1 MKSSVVGN
9 VKHKREL
16 DEDPDF
22 ANERT
27 DPDSALEVRLIGR
40 FFIVDYGPTAAC
52 DKRKRPRTVLG
63 LGCVPTSR
71 IISPPTHYTLDLTD
85 HNALKIITIAF
96 SVVALAFF
104 SSRGDPFCSE
114 TIDIYNDDGTRT
126 LNN

>member
-1 MKSSVVGN
+1 MKSSVVGR

-27 DPDSALEVRLIGR
+27 VPDSAPEVRLIGR
-40 FFIVDYGPTAAC
+40 FFIVDCGPRAAC

-63 LGCVPTSR
+63 LGCVPTSS

-85 HNALKIITIAF
+85 QNALKIITIAF
-96 SVVALAFF
+96 PVVALAFF
-104 SSRGDPFCSE
+104 PPRRSLLFGNYRH
-114 TIDIYNDDGTRT
+114 IQR
-126 LNN
+126 